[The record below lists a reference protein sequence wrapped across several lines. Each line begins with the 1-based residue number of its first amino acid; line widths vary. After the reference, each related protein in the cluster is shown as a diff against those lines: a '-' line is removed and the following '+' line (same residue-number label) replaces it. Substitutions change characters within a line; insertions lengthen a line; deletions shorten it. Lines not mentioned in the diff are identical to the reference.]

1 MSVITKLEQN
11 SEDIRSEGEYSRK
24 DNLGSVARENDG

>member
-11 SEDIRSEGEYSRK
+11 SKEIRSEGEYSRK
-24 DNLGSVARENDG
+24 DSLGSVAKENDG